1 MADFTRRSVLRGS
14 LGLAAAGTLAR
25 PYIANAA
32 ASTAEVWF
40 AQGFAKEEDAS
51 LKKLVAEYAA
61 RPIMTGGKAVIGGLI
76 IAITAITAAT
86 IVGRGTAG
94 RQAISPMAAT
104 ITGDKPGQARRPRV
118 RSRLRP
124 GGRFRTSAL

>member
-1 MADFTRRSVLRGS
+1 MAPQT
-14 LGLAAAGTLAR
+14 
-25 PYIANAA
+25 
-32 ASTAEVWF
+32 TAEMWW

-104 ITGDKPGQARRPRV
+104 ITGDKPGQVRPPQV
-118 RSRLRP
+118 GALLEKCALALGAPLSGSAYPAQQRLVLR
-124 GGRFRTSAL
+124 GAIVLRC